1 MSSTRPFCLQPFP
14 LQPAEYTVPCGKVA
28 TLPDVSIVI
37 DGQTFT
43 LTPDDYIIKD
53 ENVICLF
60 GAAYRGVRL
69 ES

>member
-1 MSSTRPFCLQPFP
+1 LQPFP